1 MAEDP
6 TPHRTIPNDYH
17 HHHRLHSER
26 REIRLLLIFPGDH
39 ELVVSLVRSSLSS
52 HPQYRA
58 LSYCRGSLDELKPLT
73 VVFED
78 GVAPISSGDI
88 GELCDAGPMA

>member
-1 MAEDP
+1 M
-6 TPHRTIPNDYH
+6 
-17 HHHRLHSER
+17 
-26 REIRLLLIFPGDH
+26 
-39 ELVVSLVRSSLSS
+39 SLVRSSLSS

-78 GVAPISSGDI
+78 GVAPISLGDI
-88 GELCDAGPMA
+88 GELCDAGPHGVMFQITANMTFEELGWTGEGVQFYCFMLRKMEKAMSRP